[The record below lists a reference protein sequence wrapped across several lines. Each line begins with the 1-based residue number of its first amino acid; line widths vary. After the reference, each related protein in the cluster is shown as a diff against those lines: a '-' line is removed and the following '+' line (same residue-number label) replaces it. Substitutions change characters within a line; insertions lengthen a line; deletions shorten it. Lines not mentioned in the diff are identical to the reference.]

1 MPDGCCSTIFA
12 ELSRSYDI
20 LEVHFRDKVLRF
32 VQNISPLILMSLFLF
47 PAKALAQGT
56 QVPFGQNRVQYHD
69 FDWLSYESDNFI
81 TYYYPGGQELGKFI
95 VLAAEDRL
103 QDLEDRLD
111 FRINDKIEILVY
123 NDITDLAQTNIGL
136 DDEQY
141 NLGGTNKIIGSKL
154 FLYYDGNH
162 ANMVRALE
170 RGLAEIY
177 IRSMMVGG
185 NFAEV
190 LQNAVFLNLPNWF
203 SGGLASFI
211 GEEWNTELDDQL
223 RKYFLTNP
231 KASFNKLAQTQ
242 PDFAGHALWHYINE
256 RYGRTAIQ
264 NILYLTRINRSVT
277 NGFLFAIGVSSEDV
291 IDNWN
296 EYYRFHSRKDTMQ
309 RAHPA
314 GVEELKSKIKKK
326 RNITQLRLAPD
337 GKSLAYASHKG
348 GSFKVFIQDL
358 EKKKTRRVFKGGFKS
373 NNYPF
378 DNSYPLLSFN
388 PSGTTLMGVH
398 EKRDQIKSVEYDI
411 LKKKKLKD
419 DIRGLQRIYS
429 IGYAPDGRTL
439 VLSAQNRGQTDLY
452 TYFIPSKRLVQ
463 LTYDIFDDLEPV
475 MIQTQG
481 VNGILFSSNRP
492 NENTFAAN
500 MDTILPIGRFNI
512 YFYNMDNPDARLVKV
527 TDQLFGYEHAAR
539 RWNEEKYLYLSDE
552 NGIKNIYTG
561 HLDSILLR
569 VDTVLVTGENGSE
582 EVLELKPV
590 YSFKASNQPLT
601 NLPFHILEM
610 DVAPRLNQIIYLQH
624 VGKKPQVYSMRLK
637 EPEVPKVLPPTT
649 YRTSWNNTLKIERMS
664 KMPERVTVEQL
675 EALRDL
681 DTLLLD
687 DVKYFF
693 ESKFNYTLKSSKEK
707 SAAATAVD
715 SLGDEAA
722 IAYAE
727 TVLADPGSQPATV
740 FRPSKAVAYR
750 AKFYSEFLTTQLD
763 NSVMPFTY
771 QSFALNGAQFDYPDL
786 SGMISFGT
794 KDLMEDHK
802 ISGGFRLPGN
812 FRGSE
817 LYLTYENLKKR
828 LDKRILFYRR
838 SNRENYGLVV
848 NNIFLL
854 PVIGKQKTNFAEVRL
869 SYPFD
874 VTKSLRLYG
883 GYRND
888 RLLLAYTDSITLGA
902 RVDVEENWS
911 FLRLEFVHDNS
922 KEIQLNIMNGF
933 RYKFY
938 TEYFRNFSEGNSN
951 LFSVGYDIRHYT
963 TIHKNIIWANRLAG
977 ATSFGQRKIIY
988 YLGGVDTWL
997 NPRFNNEIPINPDI
1011 NYAFQAQATN
1021 MRGFAQNIRNGN
1033 SYMVLNSEIRF
1044 PIFSYLS
1051 AKPIKSSF
1059 IRNFQVVPFFDIGA
1073 AYKGLTP
1080 FDEENPFS
1088 NEQVTPGGDQTPVVI
1103 NVDYYRNPTVMG
1115 TGFGLRTTLLGYFI
1129 RIDAAW
1135 GIDGRIVN
1143 KTPQWLFSFSK
1154 DF

>member
-1 MPDGCCSTIFA
+1 MG
-12 ELSRSYDI
+12 
-20 LEVHFRDKVLRF
+20 
-32 VQNISPLILMSLFLF
+32 LICLC
-47 PAKALAQGT
+47 ANVLAQGT

-69 FDWLSYESDNFI
+69 FDWLSYESENFI

-95 VLAAEDRL
+95 VLAAEDRM

-111 FRINDKIEILVY
+111 YRINDKIEILVY

-136 DDEQY
+136 DEETY

-162 ANMVRALE
+162 ANMLRSLE

-177 IRSMMVGG
+177 IRSMMAGG

-190 LQNAVFLNLPNWF
+190 LQNAVFLNLPPWF
-203 SGGLASFI
+203 SSGLASFI
-211 GEEWNTELDDQL
+211 GEEWSTELDDKL
-223 RKYFLTNP
+223 RLYFLSNP
-231 KASFNKLAQTQ
+231 KASFNRLVRTE
-242 PDFAGHALWHYINE
+242 PEFAGHALWHFIHE
-256 RYGRTAIQ
+256 RYGRNAIQ

-291 IDNWN
+291 IDNWD
-296 EYYRFHSRKDTMQ
+296 EYYRFHARKDTMQ
-309 RAHPA
+309 RQPSSDAE
-314 GVEELKSKIKKK
+314 VVKSKIKRK
-326 RNITQLRLAPD
+326 RNITQLRVAAD
-337 GKSLAYASHKG
+337 GKALAYAAHKG
-348 GSFKVFIQDL
+348 GSYKVFLQDL
-358 EKKKTRRVFKGGFKS
+358 EKNKTRRVFKGGFKS
-373 NNYPF
+373 SNYPF

-398 EKRDQIKSVEYDI
+398 EKRDQIKSVEYDLI
-411 LKKKKLKD
+411 KKKKTKD
-419 DIRGLQRIYS
+419 DIRGLQRIHS
-429 IGYAPDGRTL
+429 ISYAPDGKTL
-439 VLSAQNRGQTDLY
+439 VLSGQNRGQTDLY
-452 TYFIPSKRLVQ
+452 TYFLPSKRLVQ
-463 LTYDIFDDLEPV
+463 LTYDIFDDLQPV
-475 MIQTQG
+475 MIHTQG

-492 NENTFAAN
+492 NETTFAAN
-500 MDTILPIGRFNI
+500 MDTLLPIGRFNI

-527 TDQLFGYEHAAR
+527 TDQLFGFEQAAR
-539 RWNEEKYLYLSDE
+539 RWNEDKYVFLSDE
-552 NGIKNIYTG
+552 NGIRNLYTG
-561 HLDSILLR
+561 RLDSILLR
-569 VDTVLVTGENGSE
+569 VDTVLVSGENGLT

-590 YSFKASNQPLT
+590 YSFKSSNQIQT
-601 NLPFHILEM
+601 DLPFSILEM
-610 DVAPRLNQIIYLQH
+610 DVAPRVNQYFYLQQT
-624 VGKKPQVYSMRLK
+624 GKKPQVYRARLRETEIK
-637 EPEVPKVLPPTT
+637 PAPAPTT
-649 YRTSWNNTLKIERMS
+649 YRSSWNNIMRLEKMR

-675 EALRDL
+675 EALRDM
-681 DTLLLD
+681 DTLLLGE
-687 DVKYFF
+687 VRYFF
-693 ESKFNYTLKSSKEK
+693 ESKFNYTMRSSKEK
-707 SAAATAVD
+707 AAAVD
-715 SLGDEAA
+715 SLTDLNED
-722 IAYAE
+722 IFTE
-727 TVLADPGSQPATV
+727 NTTLNPGAQPAVV
-740 FRPSKAVAYR
+740 FRPSRAVVYR
-750 AKFYSEFLTTQLD
+750 PKFYSDFLTTQLD

-771 QSFALNGAQFDYPDL
+771 QSFSLNGARFDYPDL

-794 KDLMEDHK
+794 RDLMEDHK
-802 ISGGFRLPGN
+802 IKGGFRLPGN
-812 FRGSE
+812 FRGTE
-817 LYLTYENLKKR
+817 LYLSYENLKKR

-848 NNIFLL
+848 NNFFVL
-854 PVIGKQKTNFAEVRL
+854 PVIGKQKTNFVETRF

-874 VTKSLRLYG
+874 VTKSLRLYA

-902 RVDVEENWS
+902 RVDVAENWS

-938 TEYFRNFSEGNSN
+938 TEYFRNFSESNSN

-988 YLGGVDTWL
+988 YLGGVDSWL
-997 NPRFNNEIPINPDI
+997 NPRFNNEIPINPNI
-1011 NYAFQAQATN
+1011 NYGFQAQATN
-1021 MRGFAQNIRNGN
+1021 LRGFSQNIRNGN

-1044 PIFSYLS
+1044 PIFSYL
-1051 AKPIKSSF
+1051 ANKPLKSSF
-1059 IRNFQVVPFFDIGA
+1059 IRNFQIVPFFDIGA

-1088 NEQVTPGGDQTPVVI
+1088 NEQVTSGPTQTPVVI

-1115 TGFGLRTTLLGYFI
+1115 TGLGLRTTLLGYFI

-1135 GIDGRIVN
+1135 GIDGRVVN
-1143 KTPQWLFSFSK
+1143 KSPQWLFSFSR